1 MLTLIVDILSWVCFI
16 VGGFFLFVGSLG
28 MVRLVDFWAR
38 LHAASIID
46 SAGVGLILLG
56 MMLQGGLSLV
66 TAKLALIVLFL
77 FITGPTASHAVANA
91 AFMSGSRP
99 HEMVE
104 DVTAEPP
111 KPAKATGAAKAKRK
125 SSAGATKAATTKAAA
140 TKSKA
145 PAKTKAPAKSA
156 SKPASKTRKKT

>member
-1 MLTLIVDILSWVCFI
+1 MMSLIIEILSWASFI
-16 VGGFFLFVGSLG
+16 VGGFFLFVGSIG

-46 SAGVGLILLG
+46 SAGIGLIILG
-56 MMLQGGLSLV
+56 MMLQGGLTLV

-99 HEMVE
+99 HELIE
-104 DVTAEPP
+104 DVTA
-111 KPAKATGAAKAKRK
+111 PAKKPSGPRK
-125 SSAGATKAATTKAAA
+125 SKGSKSTT
-140 TKSKA
+140 
-145 PAKTKAPAKSA
+145 
-156 SKPASKTRKKT
+156 KTRKKA

>member
-1 MLTLIVDILSWVCFI
+1 MISVLVDILSWTSFI

-56 MMLQGGLSLV
+56 MMLQGGVSLV

-99 HEMVE
+99 HDMVE
-104 DVTAEPP
+104 DVTATVPP
-111 KPAKATGAAKAKRK
+111 KPNKGKPNKGKPKKAKAASSAK
-125 SSAGATKAATTKAAA
+125 SSNT
-140 TKSKA
+140 
-145 PAKTKAPAKSA
+145 AK
-156 SKPASKTRKKT
+156 ASKTIRKKT

>member
-1 MLTLIVDILSWVCFI
+1 MVQLAVDIASWASFI

-46 SAGVGLILLG
+46 SAGVGLILFG
-56 MMLQGGLSLV
+56 MMLQGGFTLI
-66 TAKLALIVLFL
+66 TAKLVLIVLFL

-104 DVTAEPP
+104 DVTEDKKAEVTPNDAP
-111 KPAKATGAAKAKRK
+111 KPKL
-125 SSAGATKAATTKAAA
+125 S
-140 TKSKA
+140 
-145 PAKTKAPAKSA
+145 AKTG
-156 SKPASKTRKKT
+156 KKD

>member
-1 MLTLIVDILSWVCFI
+1 MLSVVVDILTWACFI
-16 VGGFFLFVGSLG
+16 VGGFFLFIGSLG

-46 SAGVGLILLG
+46 SAGIGLILVGL
-56 MMLQGGLSLV
+56 MLQGGFTLI

-99 HEMVE
+99 HDLVE
-104 DVTAEPP
+104 DVTAED
-111 KPAKATGAAKAKRK
+111 
-125 SSAGATKAATTKAAA
+125 
-140 TKSKA
+140 SKKK
-145 PAKTKAPAKSA
+145 AKTKKSTG
-156 SKPASKTRKKT
+156 SKKS

>member
-1 MLTLIVDILSWVCFI
+1 MLSVVVDILTWACFI
-16 VGGFFLFVGSLG
+16 VGGFFLFIGSLG

-46 SAGVGLILLG
+46 SAGIGLILLG
-56 MMLQGGLSLV
+56 LMLQGGFTLI
-66 TAKLALIVLFL
+66 TAKLVLIVLFL

-104 DVTAEPP
+104 DVTAE
-111 KPAKATGAAKAKRK
+111 KEEKGKK
-125 SSAGATKAATTKAAA
+125 SSGSKKA
-140 TKSKA
+140 
-145 PAKTKAPAKSA
+145 
-156 SKPASKTRKKT
+156 

>member
-1 MLTLIVDILSWVCFI
+1 MLSLVVEILSWACFI

-46 SAGVGLILLG
+46 SAGVGLIILG
-56 MMLQGGLSLV
+56 MMLQGGFTLV

-99 HEMVE
+99 HEMIE
-104 DVTAEPP
+104 DVTADPP
-111 KPAKATGAAKAKRK
+111 AAKNKAGTAKAKKTTGTAKSAKSKTSKSAKANAATGAPKTTSK
-125 SSAGATKAATTKAAA
+125 S
-140 TKSKA
+140 
-145 PAKTKAPAKSA
+145 
-156 SKPASKTRKKT
+156 RKKT

>member
-1 MLTLIVDILSWVCFI
+1 MMSVLVDILSWVSFI
-16 VGGFFLFVGSLG
+16 VGGFFLFVGSIG

-46 SAGVGLILLG
+46 SAGIGLIILG
-56 MMLQGGLSLV
+56 MMLQGGLTLV

-99 HEMVE
+99 HELIE
-104 DVTAEPP
+104 DVTSPP
-111 KPAKATGAAKAKRK
+111 KKK
-125 SSAGATKAATTKAAA
+125 SSRSKGTATKPKPT
-140 TKSKA
+140 
-145 PAKTKAPAKSA
+145 AKP
-156 SKPASKTRKKT
+156 RKKA